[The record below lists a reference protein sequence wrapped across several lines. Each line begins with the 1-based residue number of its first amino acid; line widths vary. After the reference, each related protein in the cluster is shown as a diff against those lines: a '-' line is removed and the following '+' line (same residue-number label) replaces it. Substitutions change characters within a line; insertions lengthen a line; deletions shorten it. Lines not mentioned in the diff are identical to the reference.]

1 MSYENV
7 NFSKPNMTVV
17 DGYFYTFD
25 EDWDGLIQKIDD
37 GAISFTYPLHTPIS
51 NVVKS
56 LEYDGVNFWTL
67 QICSASG
74 IAIKRWRIEDHIT
87 NLKDEFICE
96 GSGHLYDSDAFTV
109 EHYHISLTTTVSG
122 GSDDIQVDNYY
133 DTVISGGLTLTL
145 GPNDSNQY
153 EDVVVDTVSGTNIML
168 TSDTQHSY
176 DSGDEVNFY
185 TNLWVFNNYDG
196 MNDTGA
202 LYKFNAHTG
211 NYITR
216 FGDAE
221 YKNITACTFTRA
233 NNIFSSDV
241 DALVYVKSTN
251 LKFVNIDT
259 LANYGVMIM
268 DNIRIDQMTIIP
280 IYDLSISGNT
290 LYRLQDE
297 ATYYGSDNTDWST
310 YNYQV
315 STIRPFVDSITVTA
329 YPLILPANAKNITE
343 VTAAVFDQYGNGAE
357 NKPVFFTDDDGIG
370 YITINPAYTD
380 YFFGTGEAKTAYR
393 AGTAIH
399 TVNIEGT
406 ATQND

>member
-7 NFSKPNMTVV
+7 NFNKPNMTVV
-17 DGYFYTFD
+17 GGYFYTFD
-25 EDWDGLIQKIDD
+25 EEWDGLIQKIDD
-37 GAISFTYPLHTPIS
+37 GAISVTYPLYTPIS
-51 NVVKS
+51 NTVKS
-56 LEYDGVNFWTL
+56 LEHDGVNFWTL
-67 QICSASG
+67 QVCSASG
-74 IAIKRWRIEDHIT
+74 IVIKRWRIEDHIT
-87 NLKDEFICE
+87 NIKDEFICE
-96 GSGHLYDSDAFTV
+96 GSGHLYDSDGFTV
-109 EHYHISLTTTVSG
+109 EHYHTSLTVTVSG
-122 GSDDIQVDNYY
+122 GDSAIQVDNYY
-133 DTVISGGLTLTL
+133 DTVISGGLTITL

-168 TSDTQHSY
+168 TSGTQYSY

-221 YKNITACTFTRA
+221 YKNVMACTFTRA

-315 STIRPFVDSITVTA
+315 STIRSFVDSITVTA